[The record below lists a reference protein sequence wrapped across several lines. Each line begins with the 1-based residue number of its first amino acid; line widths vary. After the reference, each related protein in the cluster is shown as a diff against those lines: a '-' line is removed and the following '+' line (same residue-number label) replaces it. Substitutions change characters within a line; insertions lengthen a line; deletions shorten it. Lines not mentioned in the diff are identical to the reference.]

1 MNRAMKLN
9 KSGIYFPV
17 FGICMGMQ
25 YMLIVQ
31 SRNDELTEGFD
42 SLNNYELP
50 FNLHSSSRIM
60 RTVSPVEE
68 KILRETLALHNHSR
82 GLSPDKFKQYKAL
95 TNLYNITATDKD
107 RSGKEFISSIEG
119 KKYPFYGFQW
129 HIEHNK
135 HAMKYF
141 GRFIRNEMS
150 RHVSRKCANITRKM
164 KRKHRKT
171 IKNGM
176 DVSAFYYK
184 HTE

>member
-31 SRNDELTEGFD
+31 SRNDELMEDFD
-42 SLNNYELP
+42 SFNNYELP

-60 RTVSPVEE
+60 RILSHVEE
-68 KILRETLALHNHSR
+68 KTLRGTVALHNHSR
-82 GLSPDKFKQYKAL
+82 GLSPDKFKRYKAL
-95 TNLYNITATDKD
+95 TNLYNITAIDKD
-107 RSGKEFISSIEG
+107 RTGKEFISSIEG

-129 HIEHNK
+129 HPEHNT
-135 HAMKYF
+135 HAVKYF

-150 RHVSRKCANITRKM
+150 KHVSRKCDNTTRRM

-171 IKNGM
+171 IK
-176 DVSAFYYK
+176 K
-184 HTE
+184 